1 MKKALL
7 LSVVAS
13 TMIMAGGDI
22 APAPVVAAP
31 AVEGCADG
39 WEFTGEAVLYYQTM
53 SDKRGGVINLPDYPV
68 EDMFSANNSAADAGL
83 QLAVVNKDIY
93 GGLGAGVE
101 LSGLATLGLE
111 DEVVT
116 GIMQSA
122 DGNLNGGAF
131 TQAYLTYG
139 MGNTSLKVGRQQLPL
154 ALSPFAFSEDWNV
167 FKNAFEAALI
177 INTSLPNTTLVGAY
191 VDGSNNHTNLQEFD
205 AMTSSGL
212 GSTVVDGVIQPAIV
226 ETDGVFMITAQNN
239 SIANLTL
246 TGTWYMAPEALLESE
261 DINILWADAK
271 YKTDSFEVG
280 LQGGTIMGADDI
292 GAEDTTAF
300 GVMGGTTLSMFDL
313 GLAYTSVD
321 EGTAA
326 IENLGTNVK
335 TPLYTQM
342 ILNQNFIKS
351 NSDTFMAKAGVA
363 ALGGKFGLAYSFSDI
378 EKNVVVPADAEYSE
392 LDFTYKFK
400 YSKCTTLFAG
410 YIFQDFDVEDAAK
423 DWDNSAVR
431 LWARYNF

>member
-1 MKKALL
+1 
-7 LSVVAS
+7 
-13 TMIMAGGDI
+13 
-22 APAPVVAAP
+22 
-31 AVEGCADG
+31 
-39 WEFTGEAVLYYQTM
+39 
-53 SDKRGGVINLPDYPV
+53 
-68 EDMFSANNSAADAGL
+68 
-83 QLAVVNKDIY
+83 
-93 GGLGAGVE
+93 
-101 LSGLATLGLE
+101 
-111 DEVVT
+111 
-116 GIMQSA
+116 
-122 DGNLNGGAF
+122 
-131 TQAYLTYG
+131 
-139 MGNTSLKVGRQQLPL
+139 
-154 ALSPFAFSEDWNV
+154 
-167 FKNAFEAALI
+167 
-177 INTSLPNTTLVGAY
+177 
-191 VDGSNNHTNLQEFD
+191 
-205 AMTSSGL
+205 
-212 GSTVVDGVIQPAIV
+212 
-226 ETDGVFMITAQNN
+226 
-239 SIANLTL
+239 
-246 TGTWYMAPEALLESE
+246 MAPEALLESE

-300 GVMGGTTLSMFDL
+300 GVMGGATLSMFDL